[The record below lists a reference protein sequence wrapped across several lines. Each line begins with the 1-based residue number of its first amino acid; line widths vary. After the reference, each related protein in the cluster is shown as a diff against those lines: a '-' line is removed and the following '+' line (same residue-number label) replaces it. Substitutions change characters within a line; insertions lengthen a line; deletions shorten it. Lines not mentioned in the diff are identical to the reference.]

1 MASWFLTER
10 GLWEDEDLQKALAVS
25 LADAGRLKAANTVLA
40 LRRQCEGLTQFPKL
54 GLRLSNGLRK
64 RVFWPISCYLS
75 DCGRRRDP
83 DPPRHLRPGG
93 LENGAETAPWPP
105 FTKAFRSCMSPHL
118 N

>member
-64 RVFWPISCYLS
+64 RVLANFLLFIGLWAEERSRSSSSSQAWRI
-75 DCGRRRDP
+75 GKRR
-83 DPPRHLRPGG
+83 
-93 LENGAETAPWPP
+93 
-105 FTKAFRSCMSPHL
+105 
-118 N
+118 

>member
-40 LRRQCEGLTQFPKL
+40 LRRQIEGLTQFPKL

-64 RVFWPISCYLS
+64 RVFGQFLVIYRIVGGGEIQILLVISGLA
-75 DCGRRRDP
+75 DWKTALRQRLG
-83 DPPRHLRPGG
+83 PPSQRPS
-93 LENGAETAPWPP
+93 APV
-105 FTKAFRSCMSPHL
+105 
-118 N
+118 

>member
-25 LADAGRLKAANTVLA
+25 LAGAGRLKAANTVLA

-64 RVFWPISCYLS
+64 RAFGQFLVIYPMVDGREIQILLIISGLT
-75 DCGRRRDP
+75 DWKTALRQRLG
-83 DPPRHLRPGG
+83 PPSQRPPG
-93 LENGAETAPWPP
+93 PV
-105 FTKAFRSCMSPHL
+105 
-118 N
+118 